1 MSESVARV
9 GVDTAGGLI
18 ITGAASVYVNNRL
31 SAIEGSVIGS
41 PPNPGDVIITSN
53 TSVFVE
59 NRRIA
64 IEGAVTAQG
73 FAVANSSPNVFASN
87 GQQ

>member
-1 MSESVARV
+1 MTNSVARV

-18 ITGAASVYVNNRL
+18 VTGAATVFVNNHL
-31 SAIEGSVIGS
+31 SALEGSVIGS
-41 PPNPGDVIITSN
+41 PPNPGDVIVTSN

-73 FAVANSSPNVFASN
+73 FAVANSSPNVFA
-87 GQQ
+87 GRG